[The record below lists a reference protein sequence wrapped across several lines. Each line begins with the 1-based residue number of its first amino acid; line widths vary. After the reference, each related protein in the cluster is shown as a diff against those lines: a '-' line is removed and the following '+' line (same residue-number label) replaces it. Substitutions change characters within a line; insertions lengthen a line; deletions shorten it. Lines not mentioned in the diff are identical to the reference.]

1 MLDYS
6 KRKLLLTGERAAI
19 SGYKGQY
26 DEFARKVYDCI
37 LNNELVE
44 IRVADTVDN
53 VGKLDDICYVTHNE
67 VHAYQV
73 KWTMVESSFGF
84 SDFVELF
91 PSLVDGW
98 KKLCELY
105 PNKIVVPHL
114 LTNRKSTTRG
124 RYIQDYNGKKIGAF
138 SAFRREVIDIL
149 HNGNVV
155 DAKWE
160 NIVNDLK
167 TKTKEIVTEEEFYSF
182 WRVFDLVTDYA
193 DTTIKIADAKADQ
206 KINDLW
212 MIVNLIIEMAASKE
226 LLVVMSY
233 DEILNQLG
241 WSSRINTIFNH
252 NLSVDSIT
260 YEPIQVAFQRLN
272 DLLRSKTKGYIFVEG
287 TPGSGKS
294 TLLTQW
300 TYSLPNPS
308 VRYYAFDFTDPSSQF
323 KNDSFRGERLT
334 FLYDIVI
341 LLEKYGLG
349 KSDTLPYRDEVFLKN
364 RFYDLLQEI
373 GRKFQE
379 TKLCTIVVVDGLDHI
394 KREYSTHTAT
404 LMNVLPS
411 PSDLPDGI
419 VFVLGSQYYTGIGL
433 NKYIEYEYTQGQSTI
448 TMSPFSVEELQNLV
462 RRQLG
467 ENNATPELLKVLAEK
482 SKGHPLYIRYM
493 LNLLLENP
501 TLNIEMIPAY
511 NDNIEVYYSNIIGHW
526 LKNSAMRNFLAI
538 LSRVV
543 GDIKIDFLYEWQI
556 SEQVVLD
563 FESQMRHLFVL
574 NKHTKTLSFFH
585 NSFRQ
590 YLLYQTA
597 IDSFTNSYDEQL
609 DKRYYKKLAEFV
621 ANSKAENY
629 WNVGTYLYKAGEYDE
644 FIKLL
649 TPECII
655 EQIHYFRPLWHVQR
669 DIEYAAQIAAKNE
682 DPYLMACIC
691 LLKSGVDQMKMQDY
705 NASIL
710 IKDFLQLGISDLA
723 KCQIRDGHILKC
735 SQEYAMQLARYFYHN
750 NDFKE
755 ANILFDLSYPEFLTR
770 STKNNHKHYRII
782 EDYIESLKEWVYT
795 AIYFQAA
802 EHVEQKIDLFIT
814 YLRELA
820 AEDDNDIDE
829 EKIQLILRSQII
841 KSLIELQRWHE
852 LDDYLVRFCSKGCEM
867 QFMAQLDKVY
877 KLLDC
882 KSDTDEIQTEYDKL
896 RQIANLSSISNSKF
910 LDMAY
915 LAMRTNAGLDVV
927 KFYLDQVSWNELDDF
942 TAQVMLNED
951 FDKLSSRIRYII
963 LRRYVGYDDILTDL
977 ISIDKS
983 DEDGEILANYLKM
996 VYYLA
1001 TLIGDRRKGIDRE
1014 VEFLL
1019 VVKPYLLFFNQCI
1032 GCHRN
1037 KYAYSISKH
1046 QSDFYEFLVYVASQ
1060 CGNTT
1065 ISKMGNIVTDIFVT
1079 NVWKA
1084 DTDCMRQ
1091 LICALYRNGI
1101 SRGWC
1106 EEMLIALEKIMF
1118 EYKNIDARQRE
1129 ALLHGR
1135 AWLLLNNKERTTTW
1149 FQRMIVETLG
1159 VGYRKDY
1166 QPTTMAKWIGDVNKI
1181 DSTHA
1186 VERIHWMTSRLR
1198 HINDSCESGIAIDA
1212 ARKLLSDALELNL
1225 SVGLNL
1231 AMWLLDAEIGYFA
1244 MVSFCLINNLLK
1256 KTHIE
1261 AEYKPIFRYFT
1272 QVHLYVVGTT
1282 SYELSTELLELI
1294 YNVGKKILGKNYTA
1308 YVNEL
1313 KRCLSTQ
1320 CVDRIGEKM
1329 LEKLDEL
1336 EKSDSINDGAF
1347 ETSKNGKLDTY
1358 SRKSDELV
1366 SQAKEFLK
1374 KGNREKAWKIA
1385 QEALYTSNVYGWARY
1400 ADGGTRI
1407 NSCQLLIDIDNVNG
1421 RKIAMQQLA
1430 DDISA
1435 GIGYDLMQNLDEI
1448 INLLSD
1454 KIDILKLYEHK
1465 VMYMS
1470 WMLRDDC
1477 SRKED
1482 KPLLIVD
1489 EISIQDAISRWL
1501 IYIMK
1506 MPIICISERA
1516 KILLAY
1522 LIADGFQDGVCYM
1535 NEDNCDVRDILE
1547 VGMYVQELNC
1557 EALSNFQ
1564 CVAMEY
1570 AKSTNYLFR
1579 LYAQTILT
1587 KLGISLPD
1595 IEKTQ
1600 LPLTYRLSLPITN
1613 FPELHTHSLAEGYV
1627 NWDNP
1632 ISVMSIGSHILSY
1645 LSICSGINKINIA
1658 TRAYD
1663 LVKKKGNIADWDES
1677 AENAVANHY
1686 DSIGLRY
1693 PWRRLRANAVWEG
1706 LMETAGE
1713 LLDGGAI
1720 HGRYNNTFFIVND
1733 FSSITLQEQ
1742 AKPKFIHRITDEN
1755 AWSVPE
1761 NWEYGAEKIERLNG
1775 ELSKISDMFVIGES
1789 THLYKFG
1796 DKRGIEEFSM
1806 KVSLKSQKYSKENFF
1821 GDIPYQCSNSLY
1833 YNLIDIDIEIIVKRD
1848 GYFIANRN
1856 KQVWI
1861 AFNPII
1867 ATILGWKPSEEG
1879 YFAWVDED
1887 GNKMVESIF
1896 WQMGNIYDCNRSN
1909 AETGEGWY
1917 VLMSSKAL
1925 DELMAYGGLFVHQLV
1940 ERWIGEQYANP
1951 ISTGYKMK
1959 KMTMKMRKDL
1969 YD

>member
-26 DEFARKVYDCI
+26 DEFARRVYDCM
-37 LNNELVE
+37 LNRELVE
-44 IRVADTVDN
+44 IRVADTEEN
-53 VGKLDDICYVTHNE
+53 VGKLDDICYVTYSE

-73 KWTMVESSFGF
+73 KWTMVESTFGYA
-84 SDFVELF
+84 DFVELL
-91 PSLVDGW
+91 PSIIDGW

-105 PNKIVVPHL
+105 PDKIVVPHL
-114 LTNRKSTTRG
+114 FTNRKSVTRG
-124 RYIQDYNGKKIGAF
+124 KYIQDNNGKKIGSFAV
-138 SAFRREVIDIL
+138 FRKEVIDIL

-182 WRVFDLVTDYA
+182 WRVFDFVTDYA
-193 DTTIKIADAKADQ
+193 DATIKIADAKADQ

-212 MIVNLIIEMAASKE
+212 MIINLIIEMAASKE

-272 DLLRSKTKGYIFVEG
+272 ELLHSKTKGYIFVEG

-308 VRYYAFDFTDPSSQF
+308 IRYYAFDFTDPSSQL
-323 KNDSFRGERLT
+323 KNDSLRGERLT
-334 FLYDIVI
+334 FLNDIVI
-341 LLEKYGLG
+341 SLEKYGLG
-349 KSDTLPYRDEVFLKN
+349 KSDTLPYRDEVFLKE
-364 RFYDLLQEI
+364 RFYELLQEI

-379 TKLCTIVVVDGLDHI
+379 TKLSTVIVVDGLDHI

-419 VFVLGSQYYTGIGL
+419 VFVLGSQFYKGIGL
-433 NKYIEYEYTQGQSTI
+433 NKYIEYEYTQGLSTI

-462 RRQLG
+462 RKQLG
-467 ENNATPELLKVLAEK
+467 DTNATPELLKVLAEK
-482 SKGHPLYIRYM
+482 SKGHPLYTRYM
-493 LNLLLENP
+493 LNLLLDNP
-501 TLNIEMIPAY
+501 TLNMEMIPAY
-511 NDNIEVYYSNIIGHW
+511 NDNIEVYYSNIIGNW

-556 SEQVVLD
+556 NEQVLLD
-563 FESQMRHLFVL
+563 FASQMRHLFVL

-597 IDSFTNSYDEQL
+597 IDNFTNSYSEKM
-609 DKRYYKKLAEFV
+609 DKEYYSKLAKFV
-621 ANSKAENY
+621 AKSKAENH
-629 WNVGTYLYKAGEYDE
+629 WNVGTYLYKAGEYDA

-655 EQIHYFRPLWHVQR
+655 EQIHHFRPLWHVQR
-669 DIEYAAQIAAKNE
+669 DIEYAAQIAANNE
-682 DPYLMACIC
+682 DPYLMARIC

-705 NASIL
+705 KASIL
-710 IKDFLQLGISDLA
+710 IKDFLQLGMSDMA
-723 KCQIRDGHILKC
+723 KCQIRDGQILQC

-755 ANILFDLSYPEFLTR
+755 AKILFDLSYPEFLTQ

-802 EHVEQKIDLFIT
+802 ERVEQKIDLFIT

-829 EKIQLILRSQII
+829 NNILHILRSQII
-841 KSLIELQRWHE
+841 KSLIELQHWQE
-852 LDDYLVRFCSKGCEM
+852 LDDYLVRFCSKDCEIH
-867 QFMAQLDKVY
+867 FIAQRDKVY

-882 KSDTDEIQTEYDKL
+882 ESDTDEIQTEYDKL

-915 LAMRTNAGLDVV
+915 LAMRTNASLDVV

-942 TAQVMLNED
+942 TAQVMLNEN

-963 LRRYVGYDDILTDL
+963 LRRYVGYNDILTDL

-1001 TLIGDRRKGIDRE
+1001 TLIGDTRKGIDRE
-1014 VEFLL
+1014 IEFLL

-1032 GCHRN
+1032 GFHRN
-1037 KYAYSISKH
+1037 KYTYSISKH

-1065 ISKMGNIVTDIFVT
+1065 ISKMGNIVKDIFVK

-1084 DTDCMRQ
+1084 DTDNMRQ

-1101 SRGWC
+1101 SRSWC

-1118 EYKNIDARQRE
+1118 ECKDIDAKQRE
-1129 ALLHGR
+1129 ALQHGR
-1135 AWLLLNNKERTTTW
+1135 AWLLLNNKERAMTW

-1166 QPTTMAKWIGDVNKI
+1166 QPTTMAQWIGDVNKI

-1198 HINDSCESGIAIDA
+1198 YINDISESRIATDA

-1225 SVGLNL
+1225 SVGLGL
-1231 AMWLLDAEIGYFA
+1231 GKWLLDTEIGYFA

-1256 KTHIE
+1256 KANTE
-1261 AEYKPIFRYFT
+1261 TEYKPIFHYFT

-1320 CVDRIGEKM
+1320 CVDRIRKKM
-1329 LEKLDEL
+1329 LKKIDEL
-1336 EKSDSINDGAF
+1336 ESSDFINDCVLAA
-1347 ETSKNGKLDTY
+1347 SKKGELDTY
-1358 SRKSDELV
+1358 FRKSDELV

-1374 KGNREKAWKIA
+1374 KGDRENAWKIA
-1385 QEALYTSNVYGWARY
+1385 QEALYTSNKYGWARY
-1400 ADGGTRI
+1400 GDGGTRI
-1407 NSCQLLIDIDNVNG
+1407 NACQLLIDIDGVKG
-1421 RKIAMQQLA
+1421 RGIAMQQLA
-1430 DDISA
+1430 DDIHA
-1435 GIGYDLMQNLDEI
+1435 NIGYDLMQNIDEI
-1448 INLLSD
+1448 IDLLID
-1454 KIDILKLYEHK
+1454 KIDILKLYEQK
-1465 VMYMS
+1465 YMYMN
-1470 WMLRDDC
+1470 WLLRDDC
-1477 SRKED
+1477 CRHED

-1489 EISIQDAISRWL
+1489 DTSIQDIISRWL

-1522 LIADGFQDGVCYM
+1522 LIADGCQNCIRYM

-1547 VGMYVQELNC
+1547 VGMYVQELNS
-1557 EALSNFQ
+1557 ETLHYFQ
-1564 CVAMEY
+1564 SIAFEY
-1570 AKSTNYLFR
+1570 ATSTNYLFR
-1579 LYAQTILT
+1579 LYAQTILR
-1587 KLGISLPD
+1587 KLGNSLPN

-1613 FPELHTHSLAEGYV
+1613 FPEFYTHSLTEGYV

-1645 LSICSGINKINIA
+1645 LSDCSGINQINIA

-1663 LVKKKGNIADWDES
+1663 LVKKKGNITDWDES
-1677 AENAVANHY
+1677 AENAIANHL
-1686 DSIGLRY
+1686 DNIGLRY
-1693 PWRRLRANAVWEG
+1693 PWRRLRANVIWEG
-1706 LMETAGE
+1706 LMEAAGE

-1720 HGRYNNTFFIVND
+1720 DGRYSDTFFMVND
-1733 FSSITLQEQ
+1733 FSYIKLQEQ
-1742 AKPKFIHRITDEN
+1742 KKPKFIHQITDEN

-1761 NWEYGAEKIERLNG
+1761 NWEYGAENMERLDG
-1775 ELSKISDMFVIGES
+1775 KIPEIVDMFVIGEF

-1796 DKRGIEEFSM
+1796 NKRGIEEFSM
-1806 KVSLKSQKYSKENFF
+1806 KVSLESQKYNKENFF
-1821 GDIPYQCSNSLY
+1821 GGIPYQYPNSLY
-1833 YNLIDIDIEIIVKRD
+1833 YDLAYADMEIIIKRD
-1848 GYFIANRN
+1848 GYFTANRN

-1879 YFAWVDED
+1879 CFAWVDED

-1896 WQMGNIYDCNRSN
+1896 WQMGNIHDYNRSN

-1925 DELMAYGGLFVHQLV
+1925 DKLRAFGGLFVHQLV